1 MGVKEI
7 AHIFTVCVV
16 VMSLINLNDRINP
29 ILNLYALL
37 YLNQTLNITVANTES
52 RGLLALHEVVSLKS
66 CKQHDCK
73 KKIVEGV
80 VIDVLVC

>member
-1 MGVKEI
+1 MRVKET

-37 YLNQTLNITVANTES
+37 YLNRTLNITVAN
-52 RGLLALHEVVSLKS
+52 RGVKRLAGSPRGCEFKGMTVKT
-66 CKQHDCK
+66 